1 MVLRQFVRPIH
12 AVKQRIYVLNQI
24 YILSSTVLSLVLN
37 VECLVHEKK
46 YTEIINCNRP
56 SFGKTVP
63 VCLILCCFLSNCTRN
78 HALAINIECILM
90 YTKVFTKQYRS
101 SLSEI
106 HHVILD
112 LFLSS
117 KHSKQF
123 RKKIKQ
129 EGIKQALGGGQNS
142 EEVGNV
148 FPRKYFYGGG
158 NIYFTYVYLYS

>member
-1 MVLRQFVRPIH
+1 
-12 AVKQRIYVLNQI
+12 
-24 YILSSTVLSLVLN
+24 
-37 VECLVHEKK
+37 
-46 YTEIINCNRP
+46 
-56 SFGKTVP
+56 
-63 VCLILCCFLSNCTRN
+63 
-78 HALAINIECILM
+78 M

-158 NIYFTYVYLYS
+158 NIYFTYVYLFS